1 MNQMKKS
8 ASESVKQVFLCQKK
22 DLVVNS
28 GICVLVG
35 DEQVA
40 LFYLP
45 KEQPSIYAI
54 SNWDPIGQANVLSRG
69 IVGDIKG
76 ELVVASPLF
85 KQHFSLVSG
94 SCLEVDNLTVST
106 YNVTIE
112 GEEVFLSF

>member
-1 MNQMKKS
+1 MS
-8 ASESVKQVFLCQKK
+8 ASETIKQVYLCHKQ

-45 KEQPSIYAI
+45 KEQPNIYAI
-54 SNWDPIGQANVLSRG
+54 SNWDPIGQANVMSRG

-85 KQHFSLVSG
+85 KQHFNLVSG
-94 SCLEVDNLTVST
+94 SCLEEEDISVST
-106 YNVTIE
+106 YNVAIK
-112 GEEVFLSF
+112 GAEVFLSF

>member
-1 MNQMKKS
+1 MNQKKIS
-8 ASESVKQVFLCQKK
+8 AGETVKQIYLCHKK

-35 DEQVA
+35 DEQIA

-45 KEQPSIYAI
+45 EEQPNIYAI

-76 ELVVASPLF
+76 DLVVASPLY

-94 SCLEVDNLTVST
+94 TCLEEEDLTVSK
-106 YNVTIE
+106 YNVAIE
-112 GEEVFLSF
+112 GAEVFLNF